1 MREYIKPF
9 IEEEKIELEDIIA
22 VSGGTGAGD
31 ADSDGQEGDA
41 TKLW

>member
-1 MREYIKPF
+1 MRDYIKPS
-9 IEEEKIELEDIIA
+9 IEEELLVLEDIIA
-22 VSGGTGAGD
+22 VSGGTEEGD